1 MASTAPNVGP
11 LFGCSAQMTLQARML
26 ADEQRF
32 PDSNGSLS
40 RNVSALAISAKTIS
54 ARLRRARLEDVLG
67 EVGGENIQGERQ
79 QKLDIIANDV
89 LIQILHGREGVAVL
103 GSEEEDELLF
113 VTPEALTA
121 RAMRCCLIRLKVLL
135 ISMWLAVLG
144 PYFRSI
150 KPEQVGPASYMPG
163 DIRSLP
169 ATCSM
174 APRRFSSSPPV
185 PARISR

>member
-1 MASTAPNVGP
+1 
-11 LFGCSAQMTLQARML
+11 MTLQARML

-54 ARLRRARLEDVLG
+54 ARSRLEDVLG

-163 DIRSLP
+163 DIRSLL

-185 PARISR
+185 PAFTCSYSASR